1 MFGEFDSYVEI
12 TWICSFVVSYRQT
25 HRREPFYSMKRPT
38 ILVADDE
45 GRMRDL
51 IRLYLQADFDIM
63 EAEDGLAVLKQF
75 NAREP
80 DLVLLDVMMP
90 GLDGWQVLA
99 RLREQSPVPV
109 IMLTARGDVPDRVQ
123 GLRMGAD
130 DYIPKPFD
138 GRELAAR
145 IHAVLRRTIG
155 AEQAPAVIRRGALAL
170 HPDEHR
176 AVWKDRLLALTPK
189 EFDLLSLLASHP
201 GQAFPRERLLD
212 RIWGA
217 DFEGDI
223 RTVDSHVKN
232 LREKLGDGAAMIETV
247 WGVGYRFTEVSDEKP

>member
-1 MFGEFDSYVEI
+1 
-12 TWICSFVVSYRQT
+12 
-25 HRREPFYSMKRPT
+25 MKRPK
-38 ILVADDE
+38 ILVVDDE
-45 GRMRDL
+45 PRMREL
-51 IRLYLQADFDIM
+51 IRLYLQADFTVA
-63 EAEDGLAVLKQF
+63 EAPDGLAALRQF
-75 NAREP
+75 AADEP

-90 GLDGWQVLA
+90 GLDGWGVLS
-99 RLREQSPVPV
+99 RLREESRVPV

-130 DYIPKPFD
+130 DYVAKPFD

-145 IHAVLRRTIG
+145 IHAVLRR
-155 AEQAPAVIRRGALAL
+155 AADQADLQPVLRRGDLVIN
-170 HPDEHR
+170 PG
-176 AVWKDRLLALTPK
+176 DRVAAYQGKPLSLTPK
-189 EFDLLSLLASHP
+189 EFDLLALLASHP

-232 LREKLGDGAAMIETV
+232 LREKLGPGAAAIATV
-247 WGVGYRFTEVSDEKP
+247 WGVGYRFVEVPHAQP